1 MNPDTQETWPPP
13 PVEPETV
20 DTHIRTQ
27 GIELSISGDV
37 LTFRMLFIRAFVMRF
52 AVFMIALI
60 PVLLI
65 VPYAGY
71 VRIMGISVLSQ
82 LGPALWQRLVQILPA
97 IWIVVANIAFLGL
110 IYETMLLQGLFRFDR
125 EKGKFWAGLM
135 PHSAHGLRYV
145 AVRRQVSK
153 TKTWTRWCF
162 YLGFDHDV
170 AAAFDRFNPL
180 HRLVAIY
187 GEASRSEYYLGY
199 ITDQDAAAR
208 AVGMIARFM
217 GVEARVGE

>member
-1 MNPDTQETWPPP
+1 
-13 PVEPETV
+13 VEPESA

-27 GIELSISGDV
+27 GIEISISGDV
-37 LTFRMLFIRAFVMRF
+37 LTFRMLYIRAFVMRF
-52 AVFMIALI
+52 AVFM
-60 PVLLI
+60 VLLLPVFFI
-65 VPYAGY
+65 APYFGY
-71 VRIMGISVLSQ
+71 VRLMGVSVLAQ
-82 LGPALWQRLVQILPA
+82 LGPSLWQRFLQWLPA
-97 IWIVVANIAFLGL
+97 CWFVGANLGFLAL
-110 IYETMLLQGLFRFDR
+110 VYETMLLEGRFRFDR
-125 EKGKFWAGLM
+125 VKEKFWAGLM
-135 PHSAHGLRYV
+135 PHSTYGLRYV

-199 ITDQDAAAR
+199 ITGQEAAAR
-208 AVGMIARFM
+208 AAGMIARFM